1 MCASP
6 AERGRVSPS
15 PSLFPRAFSRV
26 CNVASLPAHQHT
38 PSFAHCASAP
48 QTLLRRCQ
56 PSPPRACATFSL
68 RLCRPPAIKPVLRP
82 RAHASPDARP
92 DACPIRINLICVQG
106 VCCTV
111 YVCTCSEHA
120 CSGRSGRVHGVSKAR
135 ARSVQ
140 ACTSDQSCAP
150 MPTSFAVVGKPTC
163 AGRWAGGHARM
174 KRMKPPISMCLV
186 VVARCRDRV

>member
-1 MCASP
+1 MQGCAHACASVCK
-6 AERGRVSPS
+6 RVQACAGVCRRVQACASVCRS
-15 PSLFPRAFSRV
+15 VHTLVQACARV
-26 CNVASLPAHQHT
+26 C
-38 PSFAHCASAP
+38 
-48 QTLLRRCQ
+48 RRVQ
-56 PSPPRACATFSL
+56 ACAGVCTECSG
-68 RLCRPPAIKPVLRP
+68 R
-82 RAHASPDARP
+82 
-92 DACPIRINLICVQG
+92 VQG